1 MFPRAS
7 AAVVVALAAAAAS
20 PRASHAMARKS
31 LSLDGAGWTLTLDP
45 ADPATA
51 RIKAAGGK
59 TSGPIVVPGAWEA
72 QGFGED
78 TPTMKNQYIGVGTY
92 TRNVSIPEAFASPP
106 AGCSVWLV
114 VERIQRAAKFSVGDK
129 LIGQHMGYLSPFEGD
144 VTSAI
149 LRKNLAAVGGG
160 GDSREN
166 YGGGGGGGGTLALTI
181 EVNATRDEG
190 VDGLQGEED
199 LETDNTGLGGWGGLG
214 GHVSLELRGAGWIQH
229 PHVQHE
235 LSGDL
240 KTATVNATI
249 QGKENASF
257 WGRFY
262 AENDHSTKTDSG
274 QTSGKLRKEYERP
287 DRPRSK
293 SAGSRRALASS
304 CR

>member
-160 GDSREN
+160 G
-166 YGGGGGGGGTLALTI
+166 GGTLALTI

-262 AENDHSTKTDSG
+262 AENDHFTKTG
-274 QTSGKLRKEYERP
+274 LGRT
-287 DRPRSK
+287 
-293 SAGSRRALASS
+293 
-304 CR
+304 

>member
-1 MFPRAS
+1 MCPRAS

-20 PRASHAMARKS
+20 PRASHAMARES

-160 GDSREN
+160 GDSRED

-274 QTSGKLRKEYERP
+274 QT
-287 DRPRSK
+287 
-293 SAGSRRALASS
+293 
-304 CR
+304 